1 MLYQYVAWQPCPFTF
16 FHLGSTSASLLTLS
30 LCAFWLWM
38 FLSAV
43 DSRDRHY
50 LAYEWNFGISR
61 FAFQMIVQHLVT
73 NFTICN

>member
-1 MLYQYVAWQPCPFTF
+1 MATLSFTF

-61 FAFQMIVQHLVT
+61 FAFQMIVQILQSVI
-73 NFTICN
+73 NEGLGVRFDI